1 MNDMYNKD
9 KDCVLQQNILF
20 FLSKQKSDCL
30 RTQHTVLRLYRY
42 SNRYSN
48 FE

>member
-1 MNDMYNKD
+1 MYNKD

-20 FLSKQKSDCL
+20 FLSKTKKRL
-30 RTQHTVLRLYRY
+30 LAHTVLRLYRY